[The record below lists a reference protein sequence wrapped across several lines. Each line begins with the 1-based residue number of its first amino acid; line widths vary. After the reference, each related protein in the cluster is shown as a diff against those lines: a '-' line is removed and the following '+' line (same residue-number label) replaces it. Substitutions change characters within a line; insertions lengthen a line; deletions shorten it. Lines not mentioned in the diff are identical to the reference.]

1 MRPKK
6 LVMQAF
12 GSYGKKTEIDFTKSK
27 QHLFLIT
34 GDTGAG
40 KTTIFDAIVFALFG
54 EASSGYNKKSGEELQ
69 SQFVDYGNEPF
80 VEFTFTEKVG
90 SMEEEYRV
98 RRIPRHIRPYK
109 KGKEGYTDEK
119 EKVSLFFPDN
129 TEYSQNLKETNS
141 RIEEII
147 KLTKNQFMQVS
158 MIAQGEF
165 MEVLRGSDKQAIF
178 RKLFNTEI
186 YQNIIKELKLKSDD
200 KKTLLKE
207 FTSQCKLLISG
218 IRVPEAMREE
228 YNFFDTKK
236 ETDITD
242 IEKARL
248 SLSNLCKELDKIIE
262 TKEIEDKELFAKRD
276 KKTRELAE
284 GEQLLELF
292 AELEK
297 AEFEVKELEA
307 KKEEIAKLT
316 KLAKDIEAAY
326 EIKNYYTGFVEADK
340 SFLEAA
346 TELKLKK
353 SKLPELTLNYED
365 LCKKEEVAKMEY
377 STAVEESNR
386 ISEKVRKNLE
396 SFKNIEARKKDKT
409 GKEAEREKA
418 AKEREEAKLKLENF
432 ESLEQSWNEAVKEL
446 SAFEKMYS
454 LAENKVRSCEK
465 ADNELKALT
474 EADREL
480 VSEKNKLKK
489 YQNAYE
495 TEFNR
500 FKSAEDELISK
511 RRLFYDLRAGIIA
524 RDLLKEGEPCPVCG
538 SVSHPS
544 PCKLTGE
551 EGEITKEEVDELE
564 ERVSGL
570 KDKVNAGLS
579 KLEGCKIKITEREG
593 YLTADKKKLIKLINE
608 ELFELECETSG
619 EDNTDLEKLEVEIKL
634 FSDKHQKEL
643 SELDAKIKEIK
654 SIEEKL
660 STAGEKKNLLRQAE
674 EAAREKE
681 GETAKELSGI
691 DSVIKELEA
700 GLEYNTKEE
709 ALEAEAVKE
718 KEKIKTETVYRAI
731 ENKVKEA
738 KSLKERTETLIV
750 KLEADLPLLEK
761 ARETKRLEY
770 MNAMERKNISEN
782 EWQNIVKEHKKIEK
796 DEFQSIINTY
806 QGNKTASE
814 NMVVK
819 MKEATK
825 DKVKPDIS
833 ELQKEF
839 ELVEEAYKDLH
850 TELEE
855 MRAEYKTD
863 EDILKK
869 LDSALAERGAAAE
882 EYGVINNLYAKLS
895 GNVSG
900 ARMDIETFVQ
910 RKYLEKILI
919 SANKRFANM
928 SAGQFELRT
937 YGLEKAGEG
946 KNRGLDLMVYSA
958 LNGKCRDVRTLSG
971 GESFMAALSLA
982 LGMADQIQERSG
994 AVNLEMMF
1002 VDEGFGTLDDNSRN
1016 QAVKILKNMAGG
1028 SKLIGIIS
1036 HVSELKQEIEEQLV
1050 VTKDENG
1057 SRARWQL
1064 S

>member
-90 SMEEEYRV
+90 STEEEYRV

-109 KGKEGYTDEK
+109 KGREGYTDEK

-141 RIEEII
+141 KIEEII

-165 MEVLRGSDKQAIF
+165 MEVLRGNDKQAIF

-218 IRVPEAMREE
+218 IRVPEAMRED
-228 YNFFDTKK
+228 YNFYDTKK
-236 ETDITD
+236 EIDITD
-242 IEKARL
+242 IEKARF
-248 SLSNLCKELDKIIE
+248 SLSNLCNDLNKIIE
-262 TKEIEDKELFAKRD
+262 TKEVEDKEVFAKRD

-284 GEQLLELF
+284 GEQLLGLF
-292 AELEK
+292 SELEK
-297 AEFEVKELEA
+297 AELEVKELEA
-307 KKEEIAKLT
+307 RKEEMAKLE

-326 EIKNYYTGFVEADK
+326 EINNCYTGFVEADK

-353 SKLPELTLNYED
+353 SQLPELTLNYED
-365 LCKKEEVAKMEY
+365 LCKKEEVAKKEY
-377 STAVEESNR
+377 STAVEEFNR

-396 SFKNIEARKKDKT
+396 SFNNIEARKKDKT

-418 AKEREEAKLKLENF
+418 AKEREEAKLRLENF

-446 SAFEKMYS
+446 SIFEKKYS
-454 LAENKVRSCEK
+454 VAENKVRSCEK

-474 EADREL
+474 EVIREL
-480 VSEKNKLKK
+480 ASEKNKLKK

-524 RDLLKEGEPCPVCG
+524 RDLLKDGEPCPVCG

-544 PCKLTGE
+544 PCKLTEGE
-551 EGEITKEEVDELE
+551 DEITKEEVDELE

-608 ELFELECETSG
+608 ELFEFECETSG
-619 EDNTDLEKLEVEIKL
+619 EDNIDLEKLESEIKL
-634 FSDKHQKEL
+634 FSGKHQKEL
-643 SELDAKIKEIK
+643 SELDVKIKEIK

-660 STAGEKKNLLRQAE
+660 STAGEKKILLRQAE

-681 GETAKELSGI
+681 TETAKELSGI

-709 ALEAEAVKE
+709 AIGVEAVKE
-718 KEKIKTETVYRAI
+718 REKIKTETVYREL

-738 KSLKERTETLIV
+738 KSFKERTETLIL
-750 KLEADLPLLEK
+750 KIEADLPLLEK
-761 ARETKRLEY
+761 AREAKRLEY
-770 MNAMERKNISEN
+770 IKSMDSKDISEN

-839 ELVEEAYKDLH
+839 ELVEEAYKNLH

-855 MRAEYKTD
+855 IRAEYRTD

-937 YGLEKAGEG
+937 YELEKAGEG

-1016 QAVKILKNMAGG
+1016 QAVKILKNMADG

>member
-90 SMEEEYRV
+90 STEEEYRV

-109 KGKEGYTDEK
+109 KGREGYTDEK

-141 RIEEII
+141 KIEEII

-165 MEVLRGSDKQAIF
+165 MEVLRGSDKQTIF

-200 KKTLLKE
+200 KKALLKE
-207 FTSQCKLLISG
+207 FTSQCKLLING
-218 IRVPEAMREE
+218 IRVPEAVRES
-228 YNFFDTKK
+228 YNFYDTKK
-236 ETDITD
+236 EIDITD

-248 SLSNLCKELDKIIE
+248 SLSNLCNDLGKIIE
-262 TKEIEDKELFAKRD
+262 TKEKEDKELFAKRD

-284 GEQLLELF
+284 GEQLLALF

-297 AEFEVKELEA
+297 AELEVRELEA
-307 KKEEIAKLT
+307 KKEEIIRLT

-340 SFLEAA
+340 SYSETEA
-346 TELKLKK
+346 ELKLKK
-353 SKLPELTLNYED
+353 SALPELTLNYED
-365 LCKKEEVAKMEY
+365 LCKKEELLKDEY
-377 STAVEESNR
+377 FIAVEGFNR
-386 ISEKVRKNLE
+386 ISEKVRKNME
-396 SFKNIEARKKDKT
+396 SFNNIEARKKDKIK
-409 GKEAEREKA
+409 KEAEREKA
-418 AKEREEAKLKLENF
+418 AKERGEAKLKLENF
-432 ESLEQSWNEAVKEL
+432 ERLEKSWNETVIEL
-446 SAFEKMYS
+446 PAFEKMYS
-454 LAENKVRSCEK
+454 LAENKVHSCEK

-474 EADREL
+474 EAVREL
-480 VSEKNKLKK
+480 ASEKNKLKK

-564 ERVSGL
+564 ERVSDL
-570 KDKVNAGLS
+570 KDKVNAALS
-579 KLEGCKIKITEREG
+579 ELEGCKIKITEREG
-593 YLTADKKKLIKLINE
+593 YLTTDKKKLIKLVNE
-608 ELFELECETSG
+608 ELFEFGYEVSG
-619 EDNTDLEKLEVEIKL
+619 KDNTDLEKLGTEIKL
-634 FSDKHQKEL
+634 FSAKHQKEL
-643 SELDAKIKEIK
+643 GELDVKIKEVK
-654 SIEEKL
+654 VIEEKL
-660 STAGEKKNLLRQAE
+660 STAGEKKNTLRQAE
-674 EAAREKE
+674 EISREKE
-681 GETAKELSGI
+681 AETVKELSSI

-709 ALEAEAVKE
+709 ALEAEALKE
-718 KEKIKTETVYRAI
+718 REKIKTETVYREI
-731 ENKVKEA
+731 ENRTKEA

-761 ARETKRLEY
+761 TVKTKRLEY
-770 MNAMERKNISEN
+770 INAMESKNIAEN

-825 DKVKPDIS
+825 DKVKPDIA
-833 ELQKEF
+833 ELQEEF
-839 ELVEEAYKDLH
+839 GLVEEAYKSLH

-855 MRAEYKTD
+855 LRTEYRTD

-869 LDSALAERGAAAE
+869 LDVALAERGAAAE
-882 EYGVINNLYAKLS
+882 EYGVINNLYARLS

-958 LNGKCRDVRTLSG
+958 LTGKCRDVRTLSG

-1036 HVSELKQEIEEQLV
+1036 HVSELKQEIEEQLI